1 MYNAITYAL
10 NELNFSISREMLEI
24 AFITDEE
31 RKSFFPVSVESV
43 IRKKIIENK
52 VLVDCNLYHG
62 TTMHV
67 PLSDLPGERKDDFTV
82 IYQIPKSRTGG
93 RPIMAALAVTYGNSF
108 PANATFGNMPG
119 RSALSDAANQV
130 LNSHAQIPLVSTA
143 AVDLV
148 GDNVICV
155 RDTIIVPTQLWLDCR
170 VANDAAMNHL
180 QPANFGDF
188 AQLVDLATKAW
199 IYTNV
204 RIPMDMGRLHGGS
217 DLGRIR
223 EELDSFSDARNEY
236 KTFLEEDFAQVSVMN
251 DGFEHERF
259 LRVVVGGGY

>member
-1 MYNAITYAL
+1 MFNAITYAL
-10 NELNFSISREMLEI
+10 NELNFSISRELLEI
-24 AFITDEE
+24 SFITDED
-31 RKSFFPVSVESV
+31 RKSFIPVSVESQ
-43 IRKKIIENK
+43 IRKRIIENK

-67 PLSDLPGERKDDFTV
+67 PLSDLIPHRKDDFTV
-82 IYQIPKSRTGG
+82 TYEIPKSRTAG
-93 RPIMAALAVTYGNSF
+93 RPIMAAIAVTYGNSF

-119 RSALSDAANQV
+119 RSALSDAAAQV
-130 LNSHAQIPLVSTA
+130 LNSHSQIPLVSTA

-170 VANDAAMNHL
+170 VANDEAMNHL
-180 QPANFGDF
+180 QPANFGSF
-188 AQLVDLATKAW
+188 AYLVELATKAW

-204 RIPMDMGRLHGGS
+204 RIPMDMGRIHGGS

-223 EELDSFSDARNEY
+223 EELDSFSEALRDYR
-236 KTFLEEDFAQVSVMN
+236 TFVEEDYGQVSVMN
-251 DGFEHERF
+251 DGYEHERY
-259 LRVVVGGGY
+259 LRIIVGGGY